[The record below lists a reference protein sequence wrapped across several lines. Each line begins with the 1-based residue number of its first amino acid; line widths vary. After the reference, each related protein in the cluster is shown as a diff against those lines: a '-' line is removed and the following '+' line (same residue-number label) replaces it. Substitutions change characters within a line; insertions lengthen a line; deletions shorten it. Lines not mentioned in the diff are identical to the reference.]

1 MNGVDR
7 TKFNRAAAAPYKGRQ
22 VIWHGQPGSFRD
34 DAQGNLVWP
43 PDSGADLGSNG
54 IEDIT
59 GKLGVAT
66 GQAGGMQYQY
76 DPATGGVTSTGAPTT
91 GAPPPP
97 TPGPGQQG
105 PPAPPPAGPGQQP
118 QPPGPTTYGPGLTKP
133 GQQPPLA
140 PDFQNFEAAFGTAF
154 GDPGY
159 QAKYDFNRD
168 NKIDF
173 NDLGVG
179 DQGYAAR
186 VSRGDQTFID
196 PVTHAQQFGG
206 MYSEETGYMS
216 AEQAA
221 EKAKTDSIDN
231 SIQSMI
237 ATAGDQRT
245 AWGQPYSPEYYSRY
259 QDGYR
264 TYLEGLGEKARAKA
278 LEAPHKTYRNYVI
291 DQLEVT
297 PELGNVLRGA
307 WEDEDVQAIAR
318 SIVSGEGILS
328 RDYIN
333 SIPEELL
340 SAGQKSHIEKV
351 VNESAT
357 RVSSRD
363 AANLPFDLRMKRSN
377 YLLDQAERDG
387 LISRSDRE
395 AFNQHVGT
403 LSTAEQTAAVDNP
416 LVAISQFLN
425 RTFATKPAGAV
436 GDPPGEVTDQEVGE
450 GDVGSLQDPFRGVI
464 RSIAAQMGFEDY
476 DPATGEPYLRTSLAD
491 QGYTPEQ
498 VERIIQEAR
507 KEATKGIAAGDTI
520 FNQMQSGTFDEDAT
534 RAQLLQEGYTP
545 NEVSA
550 LIANA
555 TTRLEEAEYGVL
567 QDEFSEWLSTQLP
580 LLAQSGDGD
589 TYTKTLMQWKNRGL
603 SEEDIQAAQQA
614 WSQQGGDSN
623 WQARQGPGVDEGIPP
638 GWVDA
643 DNDGFDDNTD
653 LDIDGTPRV
662 FTQEG
667 PEQFEATATKPVM
680 PDTDDTIN
688 DIVTYLRDASE
699 TQDGID
705 NIAADDL
712 NQLSTEAERAQ
723 EQLLEDLN
731 RLGLVGLES
740 GDAQAAI
747 GEFKGKVLAEQS
759 RIRRESDERIREN
772 IDRLI
777 NVAGLEV
784 DEKESEARIKELEHS
799 IKSADQRA
807 LFQGVME
814 LLGPDGFNLV
824 GGLFGGDGQPGA
836 GAGPGTGT
844 PSWGQDIYNVPQTL
858 RNIPGLKDA
867 DFSNVYND
875 DGTVVENMV
884 KYKNASGDIIHI
896 PKNFDITTDP
906 GATYLRSQGFTDKEI
921 LGEMAASTK
930 GQKWF
935 DKKKIGKA
943 AAWVQ
948 AGEVLKDVLP
958 GAWGSIGKGASQGAA
973 IGSVVPVIGTKIG
986 AAIGAGIAA
995 VSYKLG
1001 IGWSG
1006 HNDRK
1011 IESSWH
1017 PAILDVL
1024 FQNGF
1029 MPRDNVAKQ
1038 HLDAIAEHLKIPYEG
1053 KNSEAFRRSSHYEG
1067 ADVEKQDKLWVKQ
1080 YEEGKI
1086 SREEFLTMSLAS
1098 SVGNSGINLNE
1109 WGRNRRA

>member
-7 TKFNRAAAAPYKGRQ
+7 TKFNRAAAAPYKERK
-22 VIWHGQPGSFRD
+22 VLWHGQPGSFRD
-34 DAQGNLVWP
+34 DAQGNLVWT

-59 GKLGVAT
+59 NKLVET

-76 DPATGGVTSTGAPTT
+76 DPATGGVTHTGGVASM
-91 GAPPPP
+91 APPPP
-97 TPGPGQQG
+97 PPSPGAVQEPSGPGQQG
-105 PPAPPPAGPGQQP
+105 
-118 QPPGPTTYGPGLTKP
+118 QPPGPSFPSEEAKS
-133 GQQPPLA
+133 QSA
-140 PDFQNFEAAFGTAF
+140 MFSAAFGSSQ
-154 GDPGY
+154 GDPN
-159 QAKYDFNRD
+159 FNVNFD
-168 NKIDF
+168 YNQDGIINFD
-173 NDLGVG
+173 
-179 DQGYAAR
+179 DQL
-186 VSRGDQTFID
+186 
-196 PVTHAQQFGG
+196 QFGQ
-206 MYSEETGYMS
+206 SF
-216 AEQAA
+216 APPPPV
-221 EKAKTDSIDN
+221 DPIDQQIN
-231 SIQSMI
+231 SNIESMI
-237 ATAGDQRT
+237 STLGDQRT
-245 AWGQPYSPEYYSRY
+245 RYGQAPSEQYY
-259 QDGYR
+259 QQHLDGYK
-264 TYLEGLGEKARAKA
+264 TYLQGLSDDQRNKAFA
-278 LEAPHKTYRNYVI
+278 APHKSYRDYVI
-291 DQLEVT
+291 DQLDAT
-297 PELGNVLRGA
+297 PELGNILRGKWTGENVNA
-307 WEDEDVQAIAR
+307 VAQSIA
-318 SIVSGEGILS
+318 SGQGILNLEYL
-328 RDYIN
+328 D

-340 SAGQKSHIEKV
+340 SRNNKEHIKGV
-351 VNESAT
+351 VNTILNPPLAKP
-357 RVSSRD
+357 VPPPL
-363 AANLPFDLRMKRSN
+363 AA
-377 YLLDQAERDG
+377 
-387 LISRSDRE
+387 
-395 AFNQHVGT
+395 
-403 LSTAEQTAAVDNP
+403 
-416 LVAISQFLN
+416 
-425 RTFATKPAGAV
+425 

-450 GDVGSLQDPFRGVI
+450 GDVGLTQDPFREVI
-464 RSIAAQMGFEDY
+464 GSIATQMGFEDY
-476 DPATGEPYLRTSLAD
+476 DPATGEPYLRTALAD

-507 KEATKGIAAGDTI
+507 KEATEGIAAGDTT

-603 SEEDIQAAQQA
+603 NEEDIQAAQQA

-623 WQARQGPGVDEGIPP
+623 WQARQGPGVDEGIPS

-667 PEQFEATATKPVM
+667 PEQFAETATKPVM

-759 RIRRESDERIREN
+759 RIRRESDERIRDN
-772 IDRLI
+772 IDKLI
-777 NVAGLEV
+777 NVAGLEIS
-784 DEKESEARIKELEHS
+784 KSESEFKIKQLEQS

-807 LFQGVME
+807 LFQGVMNM
-814 LLGPDGFNLV
+814 LGPDGFNLV

-875 DGTVVENMV
+875 DGTVVEGMFQ
-884 KYKNASGDIIHI
+884 YKNAAGDIVQI
-896 PKNFDITTDP
+896 PKDFNIGTDP
-906 GATYLRSQGFTDKEI
+906 GAIQLRAQGFTDKEI
-921 LGEMAASTK
+921 LDQMAATK
-930 GQKWF
+930 PPKWF
-935 DKKKIGKA
+935 DPSKMKQA
-943 AAWVQ
+943 AGFLAAGEV
-948 AGEVLKDVLP
+948 AGEVLP
-958 GAWGSIGKGASQGAA
+958 GALGSIAKGASQGAA
-973 IGSVVPVIGTKIG
+973 IGSVVPVIGTGIG
-986 AAIGAGIAA
+986 AAIGAGISGISAA
-995 VSYKLG
+995 LG
-1001 IGWSG
+1001 IGMSG
-1006 HNDRK
+1006 HNDRQ

-1024 FQNGF
+1024 FQKGF
-1029 MPRDNVAKQ
+1029 TPRDKVSKPI
-1038 HLDAIAEHLKIPYEG
+1038 LDEIAQRLNIPYEG
-1053 KNSEAFRRSSHYEG
+1053 KNSLAFRRSSHYRG
-1067 ADVEKQDKLWVKQ
+1067 ADVEKQDKLWAKQ

-1086 SREEFLTMSLAS
+1086 SREEFITMSLAS
-1098 SVGNSGINLNE
+1098 SVGNSGIDLNK
-1109 WGRNRRA
+1109 WGRSRRA

>member
-7 TKFNRAAAAPYKGRQ
+7 TKFNRAAAAPYKERK

-34 DAQGNLVWP
+34 DAQGNLVWT

-59 GKLGVAT
+59 DKLVET

-76 DPATGGVTSTGAPTT
+76 DPATGGVTHRGGVLSL
-91 GAPPPP
+91 APPPP
-97 TPGPGQQG
+97 PPSPGAVQEPSGPGQQG
-105 PPAPPPAGPGQQP
+105 
-118 QPPGPTTYGPGLTKP
+118 QPPGPSFPSEEAKS
-133 GQQPPLA
+133 QSA
-140 PDFQNFEAAFGTAF
+140 MFSAAFGSSQ
-154 GDPGY
+154 GDPNFNVNFDYNQDGIIN
-159 QAKYDFNRD
+159 YD
-168 NKIDF
+168 
-173 NDLGVG
+173 
-179 DQGYAAR
+179 DQL
-186 VSRGDQTFID
+186 
-196 PVTHAQQFGG
+196 QFGQ
-206 MYSEETGYMS
+206 SF
-216 AEQAA
+216 APPPPA
-221 EKAKTDSIDN
+221 DSPTQEIDD
-231 SIQSMI
+231 SIQSMV

-264 TYLEGLGEKARAKA
+264 TYLEGLGEKARANA
-278 LEAPHKTYRNYVI
+278 LKAPHKTYRNYVI

-328 RDYIN
+328 LDHIN

-340 SAGQKSHIEKV
+340 SGSRKSHIEKV
-351 VNESAT
+351 VNEAAT

-403 LSTAEQTAAVDNP
+403 LSAAEQTAAVDNP

-425 RTFATKPAGAV
+425 RTFATKPDGAV
-436 GDPPGEVTDQEVGE
+436 GDPPGEATDQRVGE
-450 GDVGSLQDPFRGVI
+450 GDVGSPQDPFREVI
-464 RSIAAQMGFEDY
+464 GSIAAQMGFEDY
-476 DPATGEPYLRTSLAD
+476 DPATGEPYLRTALAD

-507 KEATKGIAAGDTI
+507 KEATEAIAVRDTI

-534 RAQLLQEGYTP
+534 RAQLLREGYTP

-555 TTRLEEAEYGVL
+555 TTRYEESLTPV
-567 QDEFSEWLSTQLP
+567 DDPPVDDPSV
-580 LLAQSGDGD
+580 DD
-589 TYTKTLMQWKNRGL
+589 
-603 SEEDIQAAQQA
+603 
-614 WSQQGGDSN
+614 
-623 WQARQGPGVDEGIPP
+623 GVDEGIPP

-643 DNDGFDDNTD
+643 DNDGFDDNTN
-653 LDIDGTPRV
+653 LDIDGNPRV

-688 DIVTYLRDASE
+688 DIVRYLRNASE

-705 NIAADDL
+705 NIAANEL
-712 NQLSTEAERAQ
+712 KKLSTSAERAQ
-723 EQLLEDLN
+723 KQLLEDLN
-731 RLGLVGLES
+731 RLGLTAAGS
-740 GDAQAAI
+740 GDAEAAL
-747 GEFKGKVLAEQS
+747 GEFAGQITAAQYQIRADS
-759 RIRRESDERIREN
+759 DARIRDN

-844 PSWGQDIYNVPQTL
+844 PSSGQDIWDNVPETI

-875 DGTVVENMV
+875 DGTVVEGMV

-906 GATYLRSQGFTDKEI
+906 GATYLRSQGYTDKEI

-948 AGEVLKDVLP
+948 AGEVLEDVLP